1 MWNSYDYTSFLLSVA
16 MALLIGMVY
25 GSHEIINTQQN
36 TIEQLQLDILQLK
49 KLVEKNKKDIRGI
62 RYDMCDYLN
71 FENPSDSD
79 SETE

>member
-1 MWNSYDYTSFLLSVA
+1 
-16 MALLIGMVY
+16 MALLMGMIY

-49 KLVEKNKKDIRGI
+49 KSVKKNKKDIRDI

-79 SETE
+79 TPSE